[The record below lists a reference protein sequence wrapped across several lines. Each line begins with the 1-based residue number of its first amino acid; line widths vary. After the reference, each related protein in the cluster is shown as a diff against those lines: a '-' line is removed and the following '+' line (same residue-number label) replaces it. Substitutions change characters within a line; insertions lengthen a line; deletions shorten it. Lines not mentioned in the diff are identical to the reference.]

1 MKTLK
6 KAGIGLCFFII
17 GTIFV
22 LLFIAV
28 KMIVPEYLKE
38 VHNRKKY
45 TEVVSAL
52 VEDVE
57 LKGKGKKVAG
67 YQLVSYEYNGKKYK
81 SEVEDYVDKYYYTEE
96 HIDSTM
102 SYWEIQE
109 VESENERELKKMEEK
124 QQEHFKELEKTVG
137 KTEEIFINPKN
148 PSKAVKLADDAT
160 MTALKIFA
168 FTAVGIFVGY
178 TITLVILIIIF
189 RKKLIYLFN
198 YLMDDIPD

>member
-81 SEVEDYVDKYYYTEE
+81 SEVEDYVDIYHYTEE

-124 QQEHFKELEKTVG
+124 QQEHFKELEKTIG

-160 MTALKIFA
+160 MTTLKIFT

-178 TITLVILIIIF
+178 IITLVILIIIF
-189 RKKLIYLFN
+189 REKLIYLFN
-198 YLMDDIPD
+198 YLMGDIPD

>member
-102 SYWEIQE
+102 SYEEIQE

-148 PSKAVKLADDAT
+148 PSKAVKLADEAT
-160 MTALKIFA
+160 MTALKIFT

>member
-6 KAGIGLCFFII
+6 KAGIGLSFFII

-28 KMIVPEYLKE
+28 KMVVPEYLKE

-81 SEVEDYVDKYYYTEE
+81 SEVEDYVDIYYYTEE

-102 SYWEIQE
+102 SYMEIQE
-109 VESENERELKKMEEK
+109 VKSENERELKKMEEK
-124 QQEHFKELEKTVG
+124 QQEHFKELEKTIG

>member
-102 SYWEIQE
+102 SYREIQE

-160 MTALKIFA
+160 MTALKIFT
-168 FTAVGIFVGY
+168 FMAVGILVGY
-178 TITLVILIIIF
+178 TITLVILIILF
-189 RKKLIYLFN
+189 REKLIYLFN
-198 YLMDDIPD
+198 YLMSDIPD

>member
-109 VESENERELKKMEEK
+109 VESENERELKKLEEK